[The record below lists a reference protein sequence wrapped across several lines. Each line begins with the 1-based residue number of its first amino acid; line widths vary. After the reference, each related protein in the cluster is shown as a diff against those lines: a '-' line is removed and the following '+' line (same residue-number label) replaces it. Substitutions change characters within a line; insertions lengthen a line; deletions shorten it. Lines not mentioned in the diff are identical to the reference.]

1 MSSKRSV
8 KFSKVSEEPVG
19 WWIAPNQLL
28 VLLLMLLRVVERC
41 HELNGSS
48 YLLTFVLQ
56 MSQPG

>member
-1 MSSKRSV
+1 M

-19 WWIAPNQLL
+19 WWTAPNQLL

-41 HELNGSS
+41 RELNGSS